1 MPSCGQFFTKS
12 ALVSATQSRPL
23 LQHRPRL
30 AAAPFSNARR
40 FVTYKWPAWL
50 HKQTEKQRIT
60 WAYKILF
67 LDVLFPLGLKKVI
80 FCDADQVIRADLR
93 ELWEL
98 DLRGAPYAYTP
109 FCDTDA
115 EMEGFRFWKQGFWK
129 DHLRGRPYHISA
141 L

>member
-1 MPSCGQFFTKS
+1 MSCGGLSKEHTLLVAQLRYS
-12 ALVSATQSRPL
+12 ALFRLTATPSL
-23 LQHRPRL
+23 EL
-30 AAAPFSNARR
+30 SRR

-98 DLRGAPYAYTP
+98 DLHGAPYAYTP
-109 FCDTDA
+109 FCDTDT

>member
-1 MPSCGQFFTKS
+1 MSFLGAWNGERAFRRRRNQ
-12 ALVSATQSRPL
+12 PL
-23 LQHRPRL
+23 DSPPPLSQTL
-30 AAAPFSNARR
+30 ARR

-98 DLRGAPYAYTP
+98 DLHGAPYAYTP